1 MSYNYIYIIV
11 KLKRIV
17 GLVPICRVNNDVLQ
31 KTLDLCF
38 AYHGYIGL
46 AKYNLNIIFIK

>member
-38 AYHGYIGL
+38 A
-46 AKYNLNIIFIK
+46 FISWLHRTGKI